1 MKRNW
6 IICIFLALFICI
18 VLFIGSFSPMNY
30 FEGFFGGINDNS
42 VRIPDDGI
50 IPKGFYKDAADK
62 TRMKEVPP
70 GYYATD
76 DKSSIIPINGN
87 NGGSIEP
94 VNIPADG
101 IIPEGY
107 YISGYKIDAA
117 GSTTGEPSKMSPVP
131 YGFYADPATHTLRSL
146 SQTNQYAEQANQNT
160 ANRGF
165 GGGFA
170 GSGNKVVADHAYDAK
185 TKYNANTF
193 NNVQYH
199 DTLADI
205 NAQTDIYDLS
215 FGSMTVVGPSGNLI
229 TIPYTPV
236 QGNATYYQPG
246 SYPFGAASYVPNY
259 EDSVFLS
266 RLTKMSTTSPVY
278 NSASELGGFCSQK
291 KSFPYDLEQKCNSLN
306 KNTCGSTS
314 CCVLL
319 GGSKCVSGDA
329 NGPTMKSNYSDIF
342 VKNREQYY
350 HQGKCYGNC
359 QD

>member
-6 IICIFLALFICI
+6 VICIFLALFICI

-50 IPKGFYKDAADK
+50 VPKGFYKDATDK
-62 TRMKEVPP
+62 TRMKEVPS

-87 NGGSIEP
+87 LPSNTEP
-94 VNIPADG
+94 INIPANG

-107 YISGYKIDAA
+107 YKISETQMAH
-117 GSTTGEPSKMSPVP
+117 VP

-146 SQTNQYAEQANQNT
+146 SQTNQYEEQAI
-160 ANRGF
+160 ANASTKGF
-165 GGGFA
+165 TGGFA
-170 GSGNKVVADHAYDAK
+170 GSGNKVFTEPEDPR
-185 TKYNANTF
+185 TKYNGNTF

-205 NAQTDIYDLS
+205 NKQTDIYDLS

-246 SYPFGAASYVPNY
+246 SYPFGASSYVPNY

-291 KSFPYDLEQKCNSLN
+291 KSFPYDLEQKCNSLD